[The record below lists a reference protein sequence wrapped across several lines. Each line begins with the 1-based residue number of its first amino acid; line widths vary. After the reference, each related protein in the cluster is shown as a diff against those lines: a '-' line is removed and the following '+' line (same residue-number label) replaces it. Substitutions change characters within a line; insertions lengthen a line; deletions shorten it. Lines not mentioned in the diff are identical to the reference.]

1 MRLLHPKV
9 IRPRIV
15 HIRSVQPTGIEQ
27 KWIKTAWM
35 SVSITYRKEK
45 NPLMNAFKPFF
56 QIQNPCKKKIK
67 NQTLLDVWHIA

>member
-1 MRLLHPKV
+1 MCLLHPKV

-15 HIRSVQPTGIEQ
+15 HIRSVQPTSIEQ
-27 KWIKTAWM
+27 KWIETAWM

-45 NPLMNAFKPFF
+45 KSVNECVQTLFSNSKPL
-56 QIQNPCKKKIK
+56 QKKIK